1 MTDPDVRSD
10 YDAIVIGAGFGGIYM
25 LHKLR
30 NELGLSARA
39 FDRAGGVG
47 GTWYWNR
54 YPGALS
60 DTEGFVYRYSF
71 DKELLQESE
80 WKTRYLRQPEILA
93 YLEGVVDR
101 YDLAPH
107 IQLNT
112 GIESAHFDESSGVWR
127 VGTDTGEA
135 FTAKYLVTALGLLS
149 ATNLPN
155 IKGRDLFEGEL
166 YHSGAWPE
174 RHDFTGKRVGVI
186 GTGSTGIQLITALAP
201 QVEHLTVFQRS
212 PQYSVPAGNGPLA
225 GEVVEALKANYD
237 KIWDDLRSSSVAFGF
252 KESSVPAMSVSEE
265 ERRKVFQE
273 SWDIGGGFRFMF
285 GTFCDVATD
294 PDANAAAAEFIRSK
308 ITEIVDD
315 PETARK
321 LTPTD
326 LYAKRP
332 ICDSGYYATFNRDNV
347 SLVSVKETPIVEMT
361 PKGIR
366 TEDGVE
372 HELDVLVFA
381 TGFDA
386 VDGNYT
392 RMDIRGRAGES
403 INAHWEG
410 GPTSYL
416 GVSTTGF
423 PNMFMILGPN
433 GPFTNLPPSIEAQVE
448 WIADLIGNA
457 ESGTVLTVEPT
468 RDAEDSWTQT
478 CREIADVTLFPKAQS
493 WIFGANI
500 PGKTNTVMFYLAG
513 LGNYRTTLAEVASNG
528 YEGFDMRTEALV
540 QQA

>member
-10 YDAIVIGAGFGGIYM
+10 YDAIVVGTGFGGIYM

-30 NELGLSARA
+30 NELGLSVRA

-71 DKELLQESE
+71 DKDLLQESE

-101 YDLAPH
+101 YDLAKD

-112 GIESAHFDESSGVWR
+112 GVESAHFDESCGVWR
-127 VGTDTGEA
+127 VGTDTGDT

-174 RHDFTGKRVGVI
+174 AHDFTGKRVGVI

-294 PDANAAAAEFIRSK
+294 PAANAAAAEFIRSK

-332 ICDSGYYATFNRDNV
+332 ICDSGYYATFNRNNV
-347 SLVSVKETPIVEMT
+347 SLVSVKETPILEMT

-403 INAHWEG
+403 INAHWQG

-457 ESGTVLTVEPT
+457 ERGRVVTVEPT
-468 RDAEDSWTQT
+468 REAEDAWTQT

-513 LGNYRTTLAEVASNG
+513 LGNYRTTLAEIAANG
-528 YEGFDMRTEALV
+528 YEGFAMRTEALV
-540 QQA
+540 RQA